1 MKIEVRSKSEAIISG
16 YVNAVAR
23 DSRLLPKS
31 MCAKAPKPFYEQTIP
46 GLFTNAIKKAE
57 NIELR
62 YNHRKTLGGT
72 KDGVLKLREDNIGL
86 WAEATLHGE
95 DMVEKAEKGEFRG
108 WSFGFTELRDSWEDI
123 GPETCRRKLEEID
136 LHEVSI
142 LDKLPAYIGTS
153 VASVELREGD
163 NEVVELRFIDDEAEV
178 EKLPEKK
185 AESCEWCRKQI
196 EILAL

>member
-1 MKIEVRSKSEAIISG
+1 MKIEVRSKSEAVVSG

-31 MCAKAPKPFYEQTIP
+31 MCAKEPKPFYEQTIP
-46 GLFTNAIKKAE
+46 GLFTNAIKKAD

-95 DMVEKAEKGEFRG
+95 DMVEVERSFEGIKKYLEEHNIEGLVFWYKGEPACKIKR
-108 WSFGFTELRDSWEDI
+108 SDFGFSW
-123 GPETCRRKLEEID
+123 PM
-136 LHEVSI
+136 
-142 LDKLPAYIGTS
+142 
-153 VASVELREGD
+153 
-163 NEVVELRFIDDEAEV
+163 
-178 EKLPEKK
+178 KK
-185 AESCEWCRKQI
+185 
-196 EILAL
+196 